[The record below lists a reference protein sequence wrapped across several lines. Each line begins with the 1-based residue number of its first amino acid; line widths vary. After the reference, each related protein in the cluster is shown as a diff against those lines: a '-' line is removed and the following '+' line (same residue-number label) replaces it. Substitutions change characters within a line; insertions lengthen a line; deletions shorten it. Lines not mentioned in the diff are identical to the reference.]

1 MSRTLFPLALL
12 LAVPAASHA
21 QFQPSFQPTV
31 PPSGFTYGFGGGF
44 ARPAPLPA
52 VGGPVI
58 NGVPGLVGVP
68 VNTSPFYPTHGI
80 VAGVGRSHYRGP
92 GFPFSG
98 VWRGGYGFG
107 GWFPGYGYGYGYGLP
122 LYAAPVQFAAPAF
135 VDPPPERTIVLANE
149 FPAVLVIQFPAPAEL
164 WVDGKKGDGEPNTE
178 WTLTS
183 PVLKAGGE
191 YTFEVKARWKSGGKT
206 FEYTRSVTVAGGQ
219 RSRALVV
226 SGTEIKE

>member
-12 LAVPAASHA
+12 LAVPTASHA
-21 QFQPSFQPTV
+21 QFQPSFRPTV
-31 PPSGFTYGFGGGF
+31 PADGFTYGFGGGF

-58 NGVPGLVGVP
+58 NGVPNIAGTP
-68 VNTSPFYPTHGI
+68 VNLSPFHGGRGI
-80 VAGVGRSHYRGP
+80 VAGVGRSHVRGP

-107 GWFPGYGYGYGYGLP
+107 GYYGYDYGYGYGMP

-135 VDPPPERTIVLANE
+135 VEPAPERTIALANE
-149 FPAVLVIQFPAPAEL
+149 FPATLVMEFPAPAEV
-164 WVDGKKGDGEPNTE
+164 WVNGKKGDGEPNTE

-191 YTFEVKARWKSGGKT
+191 FTFEVKARWASGGKT